1 MNLIEM
7 DAHAGNVARGSSNL
21 TIFMVGYF
29 FFNALN
35 FNN

>member
-1 MNLIEM
+1 M
-7 DAHAGNVARGSSNL
+7 ATHAGNVARGSSNL
-21 TIFMVGYF
+21 TIFMVGYI